1 MPTLKERETKK
12 IKLDTVK
19 GGEVTVYTS
28 LTAADAEKMAKAQ
41 GEHPITAP
49 LLILIKDW
57 NLTAESGKKLTIN
70 ETNIGLLD
78 LNDVN
83 KIADECGI
91 NDRSFLAKRRT
102 ESGSE

>member
-1 MPTLKERETKK
+1 MPTLNKRETKK
-12 IKLDTVK
+12 IKLDTIK
-19 GGEVTVYTS
+19 GGEVEVYTS
-28 LTAADAEKMAKAQ
+28 LTAADAEKMARSQ

-57 NLTAESGKKLTIN
+57 NLENSDGKKLSIN
-70 ETNIGLLD
+70 ESNIGLLD
-78 LNDVN
+78 ITDVN

-102 ESGSE
+102 ASGSK